1 MPNTHFMKTRILILN
16 THFMKT
22 KILLLLMAIPFLG
35 YAQGDLQ
42 FSQAKLVNATETVP
56 AGMVWKVTNVMPST
70 ESVSGTN
77 NLRTV
82 NIKVNGIS
90 IIIKATDFWREN
102 NIEGITNSAWTT
114 LSGPYWLPAGTTLA
128 ADVNCVYISILEFS
142 TQ

>member
-1 MPNTHFMKTRILILN
+1 
-16 THFMKT
+16 MKT
-22 KILLLLMAIPFLG
+22 KILLLLMVIPFFG
-35 YAQGDLQ
+35 YTQGDFQ
-42 FSQAKLVNATETVP
+42 FSQVKLVSATETVP
-56 AGMVWKVTNVMPST
+56 VGMVWKVTNVMPST

-90 IIIKATDFWREN
+90 IIIKATEFLDT
-102 NIEGITNSAWTT
+102 IYSVGVTSSAWTT

-128 ADVNCVYISILEFS
+128 ADDNCVYISILEFS

>member
-1 MPNTHFMKTRILILN
+1 MKTRILILN

-22 KILLLLMAIPFLG
+22 KILLLLMVIPFFG
-35 YAQGDLQ
+35 YTQGDLQ
-42 FSQAKLVNATETVP
+42 FSQVKLVSAIETVP
-56 AGMVWKVTNVMPST
+56 VGMVWKVTNVMPST
-70 ESVSGTN
+70 ESVSFSDGSGTN

-90 IIIKATDFWREN
+90 IIIKATEFLDSLF
-102 NIEGITNSAWTT
+102 GVGVTSSAWTT

-128 ADVNCVYISILEFS
+128 ADDNCVYISILEFS